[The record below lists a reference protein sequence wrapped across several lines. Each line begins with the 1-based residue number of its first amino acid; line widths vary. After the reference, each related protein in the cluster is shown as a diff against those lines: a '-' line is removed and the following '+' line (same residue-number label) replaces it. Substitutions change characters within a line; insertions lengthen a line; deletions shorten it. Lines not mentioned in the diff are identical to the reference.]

1 MVFQFF
7 VCGRGRDRA
16 VWSPRLH
23 VSTLIVQI
31 PHDSC
36 SPPLSAPSLPI
47 SPSSPWRG
55 DKELI
60 IITITICDPHGLW
73 GRSRNRRSAV
83 VVWSPAPLPSLLGG
97 GRRIR
102 TAPASRSQAMSKHPA
117 DISFF
122 SPCCVAELHSHGT
135 RNENHYSIMNVI
147 QIAAEVRGVEPL
159 SVGEPSVVASLAC
172 CRRLPSVIAPHLT
185 AGGM

>member
-1 MVFQFF
+1 MSI
-7 VCGRGRDRA
+7 R
-16 VWSPRLH
+16 
-23 VSTLIVQI
+23 
-31 PHDSC
+31 

-60 IITITICDPHGLW
+60 FITITICDPHGLW
-73 GRSRNRRSAV
+73 GRSRKRRSAV

-117 DISFF
+117 DIPFSFP
-122 SPCCVAELHSHGT
+122 PCCVAELHSHGT
-135 RNENHYSIMNVI
+135 RNENHNSIMKSSYKSL
-147 QIAAEVRGVEPL
+147 RR
-159 SVGEPSVVASLAC
+159 SGESNPFQLASLPLLRHWHAAVAFPPVYWC
-172 CRRLPSVIAPHLT
+172 PGHQYPCSDLSFLQPRMHDQDWLVHYV
-185 AGGM
+185 